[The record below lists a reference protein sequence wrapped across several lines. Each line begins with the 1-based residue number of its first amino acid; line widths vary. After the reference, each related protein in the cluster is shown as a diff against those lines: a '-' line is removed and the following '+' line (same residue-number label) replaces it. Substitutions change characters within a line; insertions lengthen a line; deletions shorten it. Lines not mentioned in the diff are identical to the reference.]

1 MRSCWASFCCVGGRS
16 PHDGVIELPL
26 FDPTTV
32 HRRTFANGL
41 RLLVHRDSSAP
52 VVAVVTWVRAGYFDE
67 TDDVVGISHVLE
79 HMFFKGTPTRAVGEI
94 SRETKAAGGYLNAGT
109 IYDHTSYYTVLPSSG
124 FARGLEIQFDAY
136 ANSVI
141 DAEELSRELEV
152 IVEEA
157 KRKADDPSAVTIETL
172 YEVLHDHHRMRRWRM
187 GHEPELRAL
196 TREHVVDF
204 YRNFYRP
211 GNTLLVIVG
220 DVEPEQVFEHVA
232 RLHGSLDAGDVRRSP
247 GAPEPERVGFRF
259 RELSGDVMQTQVAFG
274 FRTPGTMHGDTPL
287 LHVAA
292 TVLGAGRASRLFRA
306 VRERKLAAAVSAF
319 NYTPTELGVFV
330 MHAEG
335 QPSTAHEGALAAWEQ
350 VCDLR
355 DAGVG
360 RDELWRARR
369 VLESRWIRRLETM
382 EGQAN
387 YLVEWE
393 AQGDWTLGE
402 RFLQCLLT
410 AEPEQV
416 TDAIRRYLEL
426 DRAAVVTYRPAAAEP
441 LAGDAGELERLLAKV
456 RARPITP
463 PPPRVPWN
471 PPALQ
476 DVPRLEGEIAGI
488 SVFRTGTGVPILVRR
503 KSGGRLLHLAV
514 HARGGAPAEGEE
526 LAGMTALLVRTALK
540 GTVRRT
546 AAQVAEDAEL
556 LGGGIAPLA
565 GADSF
570 GWTTSVPISH
580 AEAAIELLADV
591 VLTATF
597 PDEGLETERAVALAD
612 LAQLRDD
619 MYRFP
624 MRLLVQAA
632 FAGHPYGVPV
642 SGTDASLGGIDVDG
656 LRRWHGA
663 WALGGELVI
672 AAVGDMDQGELAAAI
687 ARCFAQLRHDERPAL
702 PPPSWPA
709 SPVSVSA
716 SRGKAQTALALAF
729 PGPAHRDSDRFAT
742 RLIAGV
748 ASGLGGRFFE
758 ELRDR
763 QALAYTVTAAPLER
777 RLAGAFVAY
786 IATSPE
792 KEDAARRGLLE
803 QFARLRDQPVSSDE
817 LDRAR
822 AYALGTHAIR
832 QQSSAALLGEMID
845 AWLLGEGLHQLA
857 EYEARLRAVTPSHMQ
872 DAARRYFDET
882 RLVEAVV
889 RGDTVKSA

>member
-1 MRSCWASFCCVGGRS
+1 M
-16 PHDGVIELPL
+16 IELPL

-32 HRRTFANGL
+32 HRRTYPNGL
-41 RLLVHRDSSAP
+41 RLLVRRDPSAP
-52 VVAVVTWVRAGYFDE
+52 VVAIVTWVRAGYFDE
-67 TDDVVGISHVLE
+67 PDDVVGISHVLE
-79 HMFFKGTPTRAVGEI
+79 HMYFKGTPTRAVGEI

-109 IYDHTSYYTVLPSSG
+109 IYDRTSYYTVLPSSG

-141 DAEELSRELEV
+141 DAGELSRELEV
-152 IVEEA
+152 IIQEA
-157 KRKADDPSAVTIETL
+157 MRKSDNPSAVTIETL
-172 YEVLHDHHRMRRWRM
+172 YEALHDHHRMRRWRM
-187 GHEPELRAL
+187 GREEELRAL
-196 TREHVVDF
+196 TRQHVVDF

-220 DVEPEQVFEHVA
+220 DVEPEEVFEQVE
-232 RLHGSLDAGDVRRSP
+232 RLHGSLEDGEVRRSP
-247 GAPEPERVGFRF
+247 GAVEPERVGFRY
-259 RELSGDVMQTQVAFG
+259 RELTGDVMQTQVAFG
-274 FRTPGTMHGDTPL
+274 FRTPGTMHSDTPL
-287 LHVAA
+287 LHVAG

-306 VRERKLAAAVSAF
+306 VRERKLAAAISAF
-319 NYTPTELGVFV
+319 NYTPTEVGVFV

-335 QPSTAHEGALAAWEQ
+335 QPDTANEAALATWEQ

-369 VLESRWIRRLETM
+369 LLESRCIRRLETM

-393 AQGDWTLGE
+393 AQGDWALGE
-402 RFLQCLLT
+402 RFLERMLT

-416 TDAIRRYLEL
+416 TDTIRRYLSVE
-426 DRAAVVTYRPAAAEP
+426 RAAIVVYRPSGAEP
-441 LAGDAGELERLLAKV
+441 LAGDAAEMERQLAKV
-456 RARPITP
+456 RARPIIP

-471 PPALQ
+471 PPALR
-476 DVPRLEGEIAGI
+476 DAPKLEGEAAGVRI
-488 SVFRTGTGVPILVRR
+488 YRTETDIPILVRR
-503 KSGGRLLHLAV
+503 KAAGGGRLLHLAV
-514 HARGGAPAEGEE
+514 HARGGALEEQEE
-526 LAGMTALLVRTALK
+526 LAGLTTMLVRTALK
-540 GTVRRT
+540 GTARRT
-546 AAQVAEDAEL
+546 ATQVAEDAEL
-556 LGGGIAPLA
+556 LGGGIAPIS

-570 GWTTSVPISH
+570 GWATSVPIAH
-580 AEAAIELLADV
+580 AAAAIELLADV

-642 SGTDASLGGIDVDG
+642 SGTERSLPGIDTGG
-656 LRRWHGA
+656 LRQWHRKR
-663 WALGGELVI
+663 ALGGELVI
-672 AAVGDMDQGELAAAI
+672 GVVGDMDPEELAAAI
-687 ARCFAQLRHDERPAL
+687 ARCFAPLRYEERPVLTA
-702 PPPSWPA
+702 PSWPS
-709 SPVSVSA
+709 SPVSVSE
-716 SRGKAQTALALAF
+716 SRDKAQTALALAF
-729 PGPAHRDSDRFAT
+729 PAPAHRDPDRFVT

-763 QALAYTVTAAPLER
+763 QSLAYTVTVAPIER

-786 IATSPE
+786 IATSPDRE
-792 KEDAARRGLLE
+792 EEARRGLLE
-803 QFARLRDQPVSSDE
+803 QFALLRDEPVSVSE

-822 AYALGTHAIR
+822 AYTLGTHAIR
-832 QQSSAALLGEMID
+832 QQSGAALLGEMVD
-845 AWLLGEGLHQLA
+845 AWLLGEGLHELE
-857 EYEARLRAVTPSHMQ
+857 EYESRLRAVTPAHMQ
-872 DAARRYFDET
+872 DAARRYFDES
-882 RLVEAVV
+882 RVVEAVV
-889 RGDTVKSA
+889 RGRAAV